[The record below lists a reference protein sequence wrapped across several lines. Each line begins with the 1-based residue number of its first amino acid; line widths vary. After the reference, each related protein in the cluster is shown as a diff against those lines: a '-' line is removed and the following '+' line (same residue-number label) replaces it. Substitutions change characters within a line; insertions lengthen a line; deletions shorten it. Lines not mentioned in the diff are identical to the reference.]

1 MSNIDKENI
10 AYIVSSHD
18 GSRCKRRWA
27 RFVLSKKRS
36 TRGAQTGTSM
46 LDDHQ
51 SLSVRGPCSSPT
63 PFLSLSSLSYL
74 LPPSYAP
81 WLSLHPHSS
90 PTLTIRPSPRPS
102 LSPIYWLP
110 HDPLQLP
117 PSLIAVQ
124 VQHQFLPSVTLRTLH
139 TATARPIN
147 TSVILTFRV

>member
-102 LSPIYWLP
+102 LSPIYWLL

-117 PSLIAVQ
+117 
-124 VQHQFLPSVTLRTLH
+124 LPSSQSKCNANFSSLWHFVPYTNVV
-139 TATARPIN
+139 ARPN
-147 TSVILTFRV
+147 NMYVILTFRV